1 MLRKVKKLFLSGI
14 FEGLTIMDDA
24 PAVWA
29 VGHEYTDYTGN
40 KIRITEIISV

>member
-14 FEGLTIMDDA
+14 FAGLTIIDDA
-24 PAVWA
+24 PAIWD
-29 VGHEYTDYTGN
+29 VGHEYTDYTCN